1 MIDRLFRVAYIC
13 AYRMMRVYWAL
24 RRPQSHGAL
33 VAVWHDG
40 AILLVRNSYVP
51 YFSLPGG
58 YVRRA
63 ETTRQAALRE
73 LAEEVGVSG
82 IDDLLTLA
90 LEVTHEWEGRCDHV
104 AIFAVELS
112 QPPHIEVDNR
122 EVVAASFYTPE
133 EALKLEL
140 FPPLRQHI
148 EEHHA
153 QTRTDGS
160 DARG

>member
-40 AILLVRNSYVP
+40 AILLVRNSYLR

-58 YVRRA
+58 YVRRG
-63 ETTRQAALRE
+63 ETARQAALRE

-82 IDDLLTLA
+82 VDDLLTLA
-90 LEVTHEWEGRCDHV
+90 LDVTHEWQGRRDHV
-104 AIFAVELS
+104 EIFAVELS

-148 EEHHA
+148 EEHRA

-160 DARG
+160 DVRG

>member
-1 MIDRLFRVAYIC
+1 
-13 AYRMMRVYWAL
+13 
-24 RRPQSHGAL
+24 

-40 AILLVRNSYVP
+40 AILLVRNSYVS
-51 YFSLPGG
+51 YFNLPGG
-58 YVRRA
+58 YVRRT
-63 ETTRQAALRE
+63 ETARQAALRE

-82 IDDLLTLA
+82 VDDLLALA
-90 LEVTHEWEGRCDHV
+90 LDVTHEWEGRRDHV
-104 AIFAVELS
+104 EIFAVELS

-140 FPPLRQHI
+140 FPPVRQHI

-153 QTRTDGS
+153 QTRT
-160 DARG
+160 

>member
-13 AYRMMRVYWAL
+13 AYRMIRVYWAL
-24 RRPQSHGAL
+24 RRPESHGAL
-33 VAVWHDG
+33 VAIWHDG
-40 AILLVRNSYVP
+40 AILLVRNSYVR

-63 ETTRQAALRE
+63 ETAREAALRE
-73 LAEEVGVSG
+73 LAEEVGVTG
-82 IDDLLTLA
+82 VDDLLTLA
-90 LEVTHEWEGRCDHV
+90 LDVTHEWEGRRDHV
-104 AIFAVELS
+104 DIFAVELS
-112 QPPHIEVDNR
+112 QRPHIEVDNR

-148 EEHHA
+148 EEHHS

-160 DARG
+160 DVRG